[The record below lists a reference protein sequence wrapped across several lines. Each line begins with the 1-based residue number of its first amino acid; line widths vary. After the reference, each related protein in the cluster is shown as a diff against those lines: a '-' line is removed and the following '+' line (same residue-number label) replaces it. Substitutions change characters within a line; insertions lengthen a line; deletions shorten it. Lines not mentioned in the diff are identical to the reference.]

1 MVEYDSGPN
10 EELINLELKLIK
22 ILNKY
27 LREIKFND
35 LEKNKSILK
44 AFSEC
49 FIKINHRYKKP
60 NKQGKGIYMMP
71 IHRSFS
77 FFFARLLF
85 FNFMDKK

>member
-1 MVEYDSGPN
+1 MVEQIIRSYEELYLCEALERRTEMIEYDSGPN

-22 ILNKY
+22 IVNKY

-49 FIKINHRYKKP
+49 FLKINNRY
-60 NKQGKGIYMMP
+60 
-71 IHRSFS
+71 
-77 FFFARLLF
+77 
-85 FNFMDKK
+85 